1 MLPFISIF
9 LLTSVDPIK
18 NFVSLKTYISENA
31 KIHCQV
37 YFIDENIA
45 DYPRVNLIEKS
56 RVDFFAYL
64 DTIGVEHTQVGGYF
78 FFRKKPNND

>member
-1 MLPFISIF
+1 MLPIISI
-9 LLTSVDPIK
+9 LILSSLDPIK

-31 KIHCQV
+31 KVHCQV
-37 YFIDENIA
+37 YFIDENIS
-45 DYPRVNLIEKS
+45 DYPRVNIIEKS

-78 FFRKKPNND
+78 FFRKKPND

>member
-1 MLPFISIF
+1 MMLPLLSIF
-9 LLTSVDPIK
+9 LLSSLDPIK

-45 DYPRVNLIEKS
+45 DYPRVNIIEKS
-56 RVDFFAYL
+56 RDDFFAYL
-64 DTIGVEHTQVGGYF
+64 DTIGIEHTRLGGYYF
-78 FFRKKPNND
+78 FKKAK

>member
-1 MLPFISIF
+1 MMLPLISIF

-45 DYPRVNLIEKS
+45 DYPRVNIIEKS
-56 RVDFFAYL
+56 RDDFFAYL
-64 DTIGVEHTQVGGYF
+64 DTIGVEHTQLGGYYF
-78 FFRKKPNND
+78 FKKAK

>member
-1 MLPFISIF
+1 MMLPLISIF
-9 LLTSVDPIK
+9 LLSSLDPIK

-37 YFIDENIA
+37 YFIDENIS
-45 DYPRVNLIEKS
+45 DYPRVNIIEKS

-78 FFRKKPNND
+78 FFRKKPND

>member
-1 MLPFISIF
+1 MMLPLLSVF

-37 YFIDENIA
+37 YFIDENIS
-45 DYPRVNLIEKS
+45 DYPRVNIIEKS

-78 FFRKKPNND
+78 FFRKKPND